1 MLPMLAITAAAGN
14 VSMDDIT
21 LAWTLFGLPD
31 ADRLERDLRPPSEL
45 DGARDPGDAPRA
57 AVRFEGGAV
66 PLPGR
71 HG

>member
-31 ADRLERDLRPPSEL
+31 ADRLERDLRT
-45 DGARDPGDAPRA
+45 
-57 AVRFEGGAV
+57 AVRA
-66 PLPGR
+66 
-71 HG
+71 